1 MESDMSRSA
10 SELSEGGGG
19 RRLPPERLETLK
31 VQARERAQELRTQ
44 MLRGFGRWLVRGP
57 EELAR
62 RFLAWRQRRKAVR
75 ELQGL
80 DYRTLRDMG
89 IARSEIEYLVAGGDP
104 ERRVPRRAATKRAP
118 CTAPDAARRHD
129 VTVDRRAA

>member
-1 MESDMSRSA
+1 MESDMSE
-10 SELSEGGGG
+10 ELSEGGDG
-19 RRLPPERLETLK
+19 RRLPPERLETVK
-31 VQARERAQELRTQ
+31 AQARERAYALRAE
-44 MLRGFGRWLVRGP
+44 MLREFGRWLVHGP

-62 RFLAWRQRRKAVR
+62 RFLAWRQHRKAVR

-104 ERRVPRRAATKRAP
+104 ERRMPRRAAAQRAP
-118 CTAPDAARRHD
+118 CATPAAARGRH
-129 VTVDRRAA
+129 VTERRAA